1 MKEYVVRRYSF
12 SELNEEAREKA
23 IDDIQRH
30 LLEWLSERELTDYL
44 EGKLEEDL
52 GSLPDDITIAY
63 SLSYCQGDGVALY
76 GRIYKREAPSFTW
89 PEGSYYVDLVRNSW
103 SNHYSHYNTFNVEL
117 SNENDE
123 PIDLSGSHIEE
134 QLRTLCKKLERLGYK
149 YIENETSRES
159 AISFLKDQESE
170 EEGSFLDDGTRDL
183 PRGILQEV
191 SA

>member
-30 LLEWLSERELTDYL
+30 LLEWISERELTDYL

-52 GSLPDDITIAY
+52 GSLPEDITIAY

>member
-23 IDDIQRH
+23 IDDMQRH

-103 SNHYSHYNTFNVEL
+103 SNYYSHYNTFNVEL
-117 SNENDE
+117 SNEYDE
-123 PIDLSGSHIEE
+123 PIDLSGSSLEE

>member
-23 IDDIQRH
+23 IDNMQRH